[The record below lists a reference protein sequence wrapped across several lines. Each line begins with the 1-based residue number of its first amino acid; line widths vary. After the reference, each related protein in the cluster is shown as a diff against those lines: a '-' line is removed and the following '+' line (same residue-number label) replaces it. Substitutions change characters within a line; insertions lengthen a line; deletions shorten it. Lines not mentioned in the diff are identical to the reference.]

1 MDKVK
6 LRIKRVLAGVAA
18 VALAAVCMA
27 ALPARAMAAEG
38 VHSIFSIDAGRKYF
52 SADQLKQIIDRAAKN
67 GYTDVQ
73 LILANDGMRFFLD
86 DMSVSANGQS
96 YESDAVKAALT
107 AGNNSYYKDPNGNAL
122 TEAEM
127 DDIVAHAESRGIGI
141 VPVINSPGHMDALLV
156 AMKELGIQNAAYTN
170 GSKVSKRTVDIT
182 NDEAVNFL
190 YAVLQKYISYFG
202 EKGVSEYF
210 NFGADEFAND
220 VFTNPGWGEIQRN
233 GAYKNF
239 VDYANHVSGLIKSAG
254 MKPVCFNDGI
264 YYNRNTSFGTFD
276 QDLTVSYWTSGWWG
290 FYVAKPEF
298 LQQQGL
304 DILNTNDA
312 WYWVLG
318 NIDSGGYHFNNAV
331 KNIASKGFNEV
342 TGASGTIPTIGSMQ
356 CVWCDEPSKPHDMDR
371 IFELMDK
378 FSAKHEQYM
387 PKPVEPP
394 RAIFSI
400 DAGRKYFS
408 AGQLMQ
414 IIDRAY
420 MNGYTDVQLILAN
433 DGMRFF
439 LDDMSIQAN
448 GKSYESDAV
457 KAALTAGNNSYYEDP
472 NGNALTQTEMDA
484 IVAHAKSRG
493 IGIVPVINSPGHMDA
508 LLVAMKELGI
518 QNAAYTNGSKTS
530 VRTVDITNDEAVNFL
545 YAVLQKYISYFGKA
559 GVSDYFNFG
568 ADEFANDVFTNPG
581 WGEIQRNGAYK
592 NFVDY
597 ANHVAGLIKAA
608 GMKPV
613 CFNDGIYYNR
623 NTSHGT
629 FDPDLVIS
637 YWTSGWWGFNVAKPE
652 FLQGKGHEI
661 LNTNDGWYWV
671 LGRIDSGGYHFNNA
685 MKNIEAKRFNEVT
698 GASGDVP
705 TIGSMQCVWCDEPSK
720 PHDMGRIFQLM
731 DKYGTKHDQ
740 YMPKPANYAAVDAAL
755 ATVPEDLSIYTDETA
770 QAVRKAVA
778 AVKRGYKADK
788 QAAVDKMAANITAAV
803 EALVERPAD
812 YAAVDAALARVPED
826 LSVYTAETVKAVEDA
841 VAAVKRD
848 LTISKQ
854 EQVNKMAAD
863 INAAVD
869 ALALRDADYTAV
881 DAALATVPK
890 DMSNYTSET
899 VKAVEDAVAAVK
911 RGYKIDKQAE
921 VDKMAADIE
930 AAVKALAL
938 RDADYSKVDAALA
951 TVPKDLSIYTS
962 KTAKAVEDA
971 VAAVKRGYK
980 IDKQAEVDKMAAD
993 ITAAVKALVERP
1005 ADYAAVDAAL
1015 ATVPEDLSVYTPE
1028 TAKAVKDAVAAVK
1041 RDLTISKQAE
1051 VDKMAA
1057 DIEAAVKALELRDA
1071 DYSKVDAALAA
1082 VPKDLSGYTD
1092 ASVKAVKDAVAAV
1105 KRGYK
1110 IDKQAEVDKMAADI
1124 EAAVK
1129 ALAKKPADKPVVNPG
1144 NKPGNGSS
1152 SGLPTT
1158 GDPAQLIGLMAAGMG
1173 VAGAGLGI
1181 GLRRRK
1187 NAA

>member
-1 MDKVK
+1 MGENV
-6 LRIKRVLAGVAA
+6 IKTKHAIRHVLAGVAA
-18 VALAAVCMA
+18 VVLAAVCMVT
-27 ALPARAMAAEG
+27 LPVQAKAAEG

-67 GYTDVQ
+67 GYSDVQ

-86 DMSVSANGQS
+86 DMSMEVGGKS
-96 YESDAVKAALT
+96 YGSDAVKAALT
-107 AGNNSYYKDPNGNAL
+107 AGNDEYYKDPNGNAL
-122 TEAEM
+122 TESEM
-127 DDIVAHAESRGIGI
+127 DDILSHAESKGVGI

-156 AMKELGIQNAAYTN
+156 AMKELGIENAAYTN
-170 GSKVSKRTVDIT
+170 GSKVSDRTVDIT
-182 NDEAVNFL
+182 NEQAVNFL

-202 EKGVSEYF
+202 EAGVSEYF

-220 VFTNPGWGEIQRN
+220 VFTNPGWGEIQSN
-233 GAYKNF
+233 GTYRNF
-239 VDYANHVSGLIKSAG
+239 VEYANHVSGLIKAAG

-264 YYNRNTSFGTFD
+264 YYNRKTNFGTFD

-290 FYVAKPEF
+290 FNVAKPEF

-342 TGASGTIPTIGSMQ
+342 TGASGEIPTIGSMQ

-378 FSAKHEQYM
+378 FSAKHEQFM
-387 PKPVEPP
+387 PKPVEPQ

-408 AGQLMQ
+408 AGQIMQ

-439 LDDMSIQAN
+439 LDDMSMEVD
-448 GKSYESDAV
+448 GKSYDSDAV
-457 KAALTAGNNSYYEDP
+457 KAALTAGNDEYYKDP
-472 NGNALTQTEMDA
+472 NGNALTEMEMSA

-518 QNAAYTNGSKTS
+518 ENAAYRANGQTS
-530 VRTVDITNDEAVNFL
+530 VRTVDVTNEQAVSFL
-545 YAVLQKYISYFGKA
+545 YAFIQKYVDYFGKA
-559 GVSDYFNFG
+559 GVSEYFNFG
-568 ADEFANDVFTNPG
+568 ADEFANDVFGDPG
-581 WGEIQRNGAYK
+581 WSYIQRNGAYRD
-592 NFVDY
+592 FVAY
-597 ANHVAGLIKAA
+597 VNRVAGIIKTA

-637 YWTSGWWGFNVAKPE
+637 YWTSGWWGFNVAPAS
-652 FLQGKGHEI
+652 FLQGKGHAI

-671 LGRIDSGGYHFNNA
+671 LGRIDSGGYHFNGA
-685 MKNIEAKRFNEVT
+685 MKNIEAKDFNDVT
-698 GASGDVP
+698 GAGTSVP

-720 PHDMGRIFQLM
+720 PHDMDRIFQLM

-770 QAVRKAVA
+770 KAVRKAVA
-778 AVKRGYKADK
+778 AVKRGYKANK
-788 QAAVDKMAANITAAV
+788 QAAVDKMAADITAAV
-803 EALVERPAD
+803 EALAERPAD

-826 LSVYTAETVKAVEDA
+826 LSVYTAETRKAVEDA

-848 LTISKQ
+848 LTITKQ

-869 ALALRDADYTAV
+869 ALALRDADYSAV
-881 DAALATVPK
+881 DAALATVPE
-890 DMSNYTSET
+890 DLSIYTDET
-899 VKAVEDAVAAVK
+899 AKAVEDAVAEVK

-921 VDKMAADIE
+921 VDKMASDVS
-930 AAVKALAL
+930 AAVAALVERPADYTKVDEALA
-938 RDADYSKVDAALA
+938 R
-951 TVPKDLSIYTS
+951 VPEDLSIYTDE
-962 KTAKAVEDA
+962 TAKAVEDA
-971 VAAVKRGYK
+971 VAAVKRGLTVT
-980 IDKQAEVDKMAAD
+980 KQEQVDKMAVD
-993 ITAAVKALVERP
+993 VNR
-1005 ADYAAVDAAL
+1005 AVDALVIRTADYTKVDEAL
-1015 ATVPEDLSVYTPE
+1015 ARVPEDLSIYTDE

-1041 RDLTISKQAE
+1041 R
-1051 VDKMAA
+1051 
-1057 DIEAAVKALELRDA
+1057 
-1071 DYSKVDAALAA
+1071 
-1082 VPKDLSGYTD
+1082 GY
-1092 ASVKAVKDAVAAV
+1092 
-1105 KRGYK
+1105 G
-1110 IDKQAEVDKMAADI
+1110 IHKQAEVDKMAADI

-1129 ALAKKPADKPVVNPG
+1129 ALAKKPAKPEPQPEQ
-1144 NKPGNGSS
+1144 KPDAKPEQKPAGKPSN
-1152 SGLPTT
+1152 GLPTT
-1158 GDPAQLIGLMAAGMG
+1158 GDISMLAVAASAIAG
-1173 VAGAGLGI
+1173 VGALAI
-1181 GLRRRK
+1181 ARK
-1187 NAA
+1187 RH